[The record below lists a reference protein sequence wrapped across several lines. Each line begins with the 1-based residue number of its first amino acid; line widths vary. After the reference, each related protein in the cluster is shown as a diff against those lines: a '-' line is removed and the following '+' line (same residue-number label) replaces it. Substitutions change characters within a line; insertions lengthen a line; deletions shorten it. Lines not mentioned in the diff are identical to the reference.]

1 MDSENQLKVEF
12 SNKQRIE
19 FRQGK
24 FDSWCVFIVDKNGSE
39 KIPLDKELF
48 EELKKFSSI
57 CGNLRIYSEILQVF
71 TISGKDI
78 EREVIKKI
86 VEISNRH
93 DAKNV
98 ESIKILYT
106 KYYYAFVAEENRAR
120 TVLGK
125 RVKMLGI
132 YQVLLENFSPEDAA
146 NFSKGMSG
154 KTIADLCSVRGF

>member
-24 FDSWCVFIVDKNGSE
+24 FDSWCIFVIAKDGSE
-39 KIPLDKELF
+39 TIPLDIELF
-48 EELKKFSSI
+48 QELKKFGSM
-57 CGNLRIYSEILQVF
+57 CENLRIYSEILQVY
-71 TISGKDI
+71 TLSGKNINRD
-78 EREVIKKI
+78 VLGKI
-86 VEISNRH
+86 VEISIRH
-93 DAKNV
+93 DEKNV
-98 ESIKILYT
+98 EFIKILYT
-106 KYYYAFVAEENRAR
+106 KFHYAFVAEENKAR

-132 YQVLLENFSPEDAA
+132 YQVLIENFSPDDAA

-154 KTIADLCSVRGF
+154 KAIVDLCTARGF